1 MAIVTYKSSTGT
13 KTVTESNAQVF
24 KGFSTQQGEFKSAK
38 LYDIE
43 LVKQDLFNH
52 FNIRKGEKLE
62 NPDFGTNIWQYIFD
76 PLDIDT
82 KNAIIRDIES
92 VVNYD
97 PRVALDQIEVNEY
110 EHGVQVDV
118 LLIYI
123 GYGIKERLNLLFDQ
137 NQGLMVGG
145 STVSATT

>member
-1 MAIVTYKSSTGT
+1 MAVVTYKSSTGT

>member
-1 MAIVTYKSSTGT
+1 MAIVTYTSKPSQTPT
-13 KTVTESNAQVF
+13 AESNSQVF